1 MSECLVPGCLL
12 TPPRGYLACKKH
24 MRHNL
29 LLRYTRDLEKCLDD
43 ARNILEYVAGLRSRA
58 DGDFVD
64 LARQWMDE
72 YYPEQPAAEPP
83 KEADE

>member
-1 MSECLVPGCLL
+1 MSECLVPGCYRQS
-12 TPPRGYLACKKH
+12 PRGYIVCKMH
-24 MRHNL
+24 MHRDY
-29 LLRYTRDLEKCLDD
+29 LLRYTHDLEKRLDD

-72 YYPEQPAAEPP
+72 YYPENEE
-83 KEADE
+83 KSADEKRQ

>member
-1 MSECLVPGCLL
+1 MNECVAPGCLL
-12 TPPRGYLACKKH
+12 QAPRGYYACKKH
-24 MRHNL
+24 MRPAL
-29 LLRYTRDLEKCLDD
+29 LLRYTADLEKRLDD

-72 YYPEQPAAEPP
+72 YYPEDEQPPDA
-83 KEADE
+83 KEAGE